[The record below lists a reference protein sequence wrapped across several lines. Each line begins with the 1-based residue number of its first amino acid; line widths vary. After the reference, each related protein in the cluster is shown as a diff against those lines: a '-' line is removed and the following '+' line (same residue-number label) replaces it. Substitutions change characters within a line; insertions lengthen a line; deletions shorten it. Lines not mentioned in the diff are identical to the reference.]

1 MFTTRGT
8 NFDKL
13 VDKMFNDISEPIWKT
28 TFFSSDPLEESFS
41 WINARVEDGII
52 YLALPG
58 YYMEDIDINIQGR
71 MLQVSANIKKEDE
84 NPFRKTFTKKWYLAD
99 DANVDDVKATM
110 LNGLLTISFGK
121 TTENKKI
128 KIS

>member
-28 TFFSSDPLEESFS
+28 TFFSGDPLNESFS
-41 WINARVEDGII
+41 HINSRVQDGII

-58 YYMEDIDINIQGR
+58 YSKEDIDIDIQGR
-71 MLQVSANIKKEDE
+71 MLQISANIEKEDE
-84 NPFRKTFTKKWYLAD
+84 NPFRKSFTKKWYLAD
-99 DANVDDVKATM
+99 DANVDEVTATM
-110 LNGLLTISFGK
+110 NDGLLTISFGK
-121 TTENKKI
+121 TSENKKV